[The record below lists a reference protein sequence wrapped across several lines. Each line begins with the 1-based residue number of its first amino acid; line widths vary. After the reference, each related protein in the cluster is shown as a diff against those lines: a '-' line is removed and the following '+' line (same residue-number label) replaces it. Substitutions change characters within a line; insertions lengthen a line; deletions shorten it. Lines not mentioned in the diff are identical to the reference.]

1 MFSWGA
7 RKRILRGQ
15 DITLQGNRLT
25 KLEKFRA
32 DDTDAEVRRNTF
44 ARLSSYFGKGFLRAS
59 EEIGERP
66 FLFSDDCPVVS
77 WDGGGASSDQPP
89 KEKPWEGTRREEPW

>member
-1 MFSWGA
+1 MANYAFFAASVAKNSVNTAAGNFGKILSFSWEV

-25 KLEKFRA
+25 KPEKFQV

-44 ARLSSYFGKGFLRAS
+44 ARLSSYFG
-59 EEIGERP
+59 
-66 FLFSDDCPVVS
+66 
-77 WDGGGASSDQPP
+77 
-89 KEKPWEGTRREEPW
+89 